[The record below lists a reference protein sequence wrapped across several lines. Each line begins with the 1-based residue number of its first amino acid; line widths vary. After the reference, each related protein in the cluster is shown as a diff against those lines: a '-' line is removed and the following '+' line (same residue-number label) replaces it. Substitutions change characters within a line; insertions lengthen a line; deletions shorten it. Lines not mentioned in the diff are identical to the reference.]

1 MEHIQHLLHPVV
13 AGILRQAPFSEEKLV
28 CAWHM
33 AVGAEL
39 ARVSRVQ
46 VTAGVLKVTLDD
58 GRWQQELERSRALIL
73 ERLQAVLGPDVVCR
87 LQFMATSPPAT
98 SGARP
103 AARRPRGRHRTEP

>member
-13 AGILRQAPFSEEKLV
+13 AGILRQAPFSEEKLA
-28 CAWHM
+28 CAWHL

-46 VTAGVLKVTLDD
+46 ACTGVLKVILDD

-73 ERLQAVLGPDVVCR
+73 ERLQAMLGPDV
-87 LQFMATSPPAT
+87 
-98 SGARP
+98 ARCLEF
-103 AARRPRGRHRTEP
+103 AAAPTAPNGTMSRAWPLSRRRSKERR